1 MGTLILLAAE
11 ASKGEGG
18 IAFNFNIL
26 ETNIINLA
34 IVIGVVYYA
43 LSNFLSS
50 ALSERRTGIE
60 AEIKEVEDR
69 LAKAEASLVEQRKNV
84 SDAQAEADRILAE
97 ASTRAASARESILTQ
112 AKQDIERMKA
122 AASQDLTAEQ
132 ERAVSELRQ
141 RVVNQALDKVREQL
155 PNRLD
160 EASQK
165 QLIDRSI
172 AVLGG

>member
-1 MGTLILLAAE
+1 MGTLILLATE
-11 ASKGEGG
+11 ASHGEGG
-18 IAFNFNIL
+18 FALNFNIL

-50 ALSERRTGIE
+50 ALSERRSGIE
-60 AEIKEVEDR
+60 AEIKEVEAR
-69 LAKAEASLVEQRKNV
+69 LAKAEVSLTEQKKNV
-84 SDAQAEADRILAE
+84 ADAKAEADRIMAD
-97 ASTRAASARESILTQ
+97 AKTRANGSREAVLAQ
-112 AKQDIERMKA
+112 AKQDVERMKL
-122 AASQDLTAEQ
+122 AASQDLSAEQ
-132 ERAVSELRQ
+132 ERVISELRQ
-141 RVVNQALDKVREQL
+141 RVVAQALEKVRERL
-155 PNRLD
+155 PGRLD